1 MEMEISV
8 KNHADSIDFSHGYL
22 CRGRHKVAM
31 IAELNLK
38 IQLAI
43 PSTQSVCGMESNMKT
58 KLFQR
63 DFTMVVIGQI
73 ISLFGNNILRYAL
86 PLYLLNLTGSASLYG
101 LVMALS
107 FIPMLLLEPVG
118 GIIAD
123 RVNKRNVMAC
133 LDFFTS
139 GLMLFYL
146 VTYERFSIVLLLV
159 VVLMLLYG
167 IQGIYQPTVQASIP
181 LLVSSEKLMSG
192 NVVINM
198 VGSLAQIVG
207 PVLGSLVFT
216 IYGLEKV
223 LFISIICFFISAVM
237 EIFIHIPYKKRAS
250 SGGILRIAADDLK
263 EGWQFIR
270 TGKTEIFPMALLLTA
285 INMVFSAL
293 IVVGLPIVVNQQLGF
308 SQNMGNQFYGY
319 AEGIL
324 AAGGIIG
331 ALLSGT
337 VSRKINIRHL
347 VILIIV
353 CTFSLLPIGLVLL
366 FNINSIVS
374 FIIITSSCFVMMAV
388 SSALSIELITYVQ
401 KITPPTLTGKIMALL
416 TCLAMCGTPLGQ
428 VIYGNLFQA
437 FSGNVSYI
445 FLGTVIV
452 CLGLCVASHRIFS
465 RLDENVLK
473 N

>member
-1 MEMEISV
+1 M
-8 KNHADSIDFSHGYL
+8 
-22 CRGRHKVAM
+22 
-31 IAELNLK
+31 
-38 IQLAI
+38 
-43 PSTQSVCGMESNMKT
+43 
-58 KLFQR
+58 
-63 DFTMVVIGQI
+63 
-73 ISLFGNNILRYAL
+73 
-86 PLYLLNLTGSASLYG
+86 
-101 LVMALS
+101 
-107 FIPMLLLEPVG
+107 
-118 GIIAD
+118 
-123 RVNKRNVMAC
+123 
-133 LDFFTS
+133 
-139 GLMLFYL
+139 
-146 VTYERFSIVLLLV
+146 
-159 VVLMLLYG
+159 
-167 IQGIYQPTVQASIP
+167 
-181 LLVSSEKLMSG
+181 
-192 NVVINM
+192 INM